1 MGFWHIKRLTKISE
15 IPKSI
20 DWRSDHYIS
29 VIKEKLPITG
39 GQKAMNQWEILKN
52 FDKKTILEF
61 TDEASKQT
69 FLKSNKFHFHGDHDG
84 LPWWE
89 QELLFCLKKI

>member
-1 MGFWHIKRLTKISE
+1 
-15 IPKSI
+15 
-20 DWRSDHYIS
+20 
-29 VIKEKLPITG
+29 
-39 GQKAMNQWEILKN
+39 MNQWEILKN

-89 QELLFCLKKI
+89 QELLFCLKKNIIKITNENGEKITLN